1 MSKDNKTELWDSSIE
16 EIQKGYIEKE
26 EYYKCLI
33 CNEVYTKGRIYEDDS
48 YLYDAKKATE
58 IHIRKNHKSMLE
70 YLLNMN
76 TGYTGIT
83 EVQRELIVLI
93 AQGLT
98 DKEIATKLGIA
109 TSTVRNHRYKLREK
123 EKQAKLFLAMM
134 NLLAS
139 NTNKSICKMDNEEIC
154 DAHAGATTLDDRF
167 NITDKEK
174 IQTIKSYMTEE
185 GALKNFP
192 AKEKKKIIILE
203 EIMKN
208 FLKGKIYSEKEINI
222 ILKRIY
228 EDNATI
234 RRYLI
239 EYGFLDRSND
249 CSKYWVKE

>member
-1 MSKDNKTELWDSSIE
+1 MSSKSQFWNSSIE
-16 EIQKGYIEKE
+16 NIKNGYVESKE
-26 EYYKCLI
+26 QYKCLI
-33 CNEVYTKGRIYEDDS
+33 CDEVFIKGRIYEINS
-48 YLYDAKKATE
+48 YLYDARMGME
-58 IHIRKNHKSMLE
+58 LHIKNAHNSMLN

-76 TGYTGIT
+76 KSYTGIT

-93 AQGLT
+93 AQGLN
-98 DKEIATKLGIA
+98 DKEIASKLGVA
-109 TSTVRNHRYKLREK
+109 ESTVRNHRYKLREK

-134 NLLAS
+134 DLLS
-139 NTNKSICKMDNEEIC
+139 ENTSKSISKMDNEEIC
-154 DAHAGATTLDDRF
+154 DAHNSATTLDDRY

-174 IQTIKSYMTEE
+174 DQTIKNYMTEE

-208 FLKGKIYSEKEINI
+208 FSKGKVYSEKDINKT
-222 ILKRIY
+222 LKRIY
-228 EDNATI
+228 DDNATI

-239 EYGFLDRSND
+239 EYGFLDRSKD

>member
-1 MSKDNKTELWDSSIE
+1 MSNENKNELWDSKIE
-16 EIQKGYIEKE
+16 DIKKGYIERD

-33 CNEVYTKGRIYEDDS
+33 CNEVYTKGRIYEVNS
-48 YLYDAKKATE
+48 YLYEAKKAME
-58 IHIRKNHKSMLE
+58 LHIKEYHKSMLD

-76 TGYTGIT
+76 TAYTGIT

-93 AQGLT
+93 VQGLS
-98 DKEIATKLGIA
+98 DKEIANKLGVA
-109 TSTVRNHRYKLREK
+109 ASTVRNHRYKLREK
-123 EKQAKLFLAMM
+123 EKQAKLFLSMM
-134 NLLAS
+134 ELLAS
-139 NTNKSICKMDNEEIC
+139 HTSKNICKMDNEEIC
-154 DAHAGATTLDDRF
+154 DSHAGATTLDDRY

-174 IQTIKSYMTEE
+174 LQTVKSYMTEE

-208 FLKGKIYSEKEINI
+208 FRKGKIYSEKDINKT
-222 ILKRIY
+222 LKRIY

-239 EYGFLDRSND
+239 EYGFLDRSKD
-249 CSKYWVKE
+249 CSKYWVRE

>member
-1 MSKDNKTELWDSSIE
+1 MSNYNKNELWDSNVEDIK
-16 EIQKGYIEKE
+16 KGYLEKE
-26 EYYKCLI
+26 EFYKCLI
-33 CNEVYTKGRIYEDDS
+33 CNETFIKGRIYEINS

-58 IHIRKNHKSMLE
+58 MHIESFHNSMLE

-76 TGYTGIT
+76 TAYTGIT

-93 AQGLT
+93 SQGLT
-98 DKEIATKLGIA
+98 DKEIATKLGVA
-109 TSTVRNHRYKLREK
+109 ASTVRNHRYKLREK
-123 EKQAKLFLAMM
+123 EKQAKLFLSMM
-134 NLLAS
+134 ELLS
-139 NTNKSICKMDNEEIC
+139 TNTKKSICKMDDEEIC
-154 DAHAGATTLDDRF
+154 DAHNSATTLDDRY

-174 IQTIKSYMTEE
+174 IQTIKSYMTDE

-208 FLKGKIYSEKEINI
+208 FSTGKIYSEKDINK

-239 EYGFLDRSND
+239 EYGFLDRSKD
-249 CSKYWVKE
+249 CSRYWVKE

>member
-1 MSKDNKTELWDSSIE
+1 MNSEAKNELWDSSIE
-16 EIQKGYIEKE
+16 EIKKGYLEKD

-33 CNEVYTKGRIYEDDS
+33 CNEAFIKGRIYEIES
-48 YLYDAKKATE
+48 CLYDSKKSIE
-58 IHIRKNHKSMLE
+58 IHIKNSHNSMLE

-76 TGYTGIT
+76 TVYTGIT
-83 EVQRELIVLI
+83 EIQRELIVLI

-98 DKEIATKLGIA
+98 DKEISIKLGIA
-109 TSTVRNHRYKLREK
+109 PSTVRNHRYKLREK
-123 EKQAKLFLAMM
+123 EKQAKLFLTMM
-134 NLLAS
+134 ELLS
-139 NTNKSICKMDNEEIC
+139 TNINKSICKMDNEEIC
-154 DAHAGATTLDDRF
+154 DAHNSATTLDDRY

-174 IQTIKSYMTEE
+174 IQTIKSYMTNE

-192 AKEKKKIIILE
+192 AKEKKKIIVLE

-208 FLKGKIYSEKEINI
+208 FSKGKVYSEKDINK

-239 EYGFLDRSND
+239 EYGFLDRSKD

>member
-1 MSKDNKTELWDSSIE
+1 MSDNNKNELWDSNIE
-16 EIQKGYIEKE
+16 DIKKGYLEKDE
-26 EYYKCLI
+26 CYKCLI
-33 CNEVYTKGRIYEDDS
+33 CNEMFIKGRIYEINS
-48 YLYDAKKATE
+48 YLYDAKKAAE
-58 IHIRKNHKSMLE
+58 MHIESSHNSMLE
-70 YLLNMN
+70 YLLNIN
-76 TGYTGIT
+76 TVYTGIT

-98 DKEIATKLGIA
+98 DKEIAIKLGVA

-123 EKQAKLFLAMM
+123 EKQAKLFLSMM
-134 NLLAS
+134 ELLAT
-139 NTNKSICKMDNEEIC
+139 NTKKSICKMDDEEIC
-154 DAHAGATTLDDRF
+154 DAHNSATTLDDRY

-174 IQTIKSYMTEE
+174 IQTIKSYMTNV

-208 FLKGKIYSEKEINI
+208 FSKGKIYSEKDINKT
-222 ILKRIY
+222 LKRIY

-239 EYGFLDRSND
+239 EYGFLDRSKD
-249 CSKYWVKE
+249 CSRYWVKE

>member
-1 MSKDNKTELWDSSIE
+1 MSNYNKNELWDSNVEDIK
-16 EIQKGYIEKE
+16 KGYLEKE
-26 EYYKCLI
+26 EFYKCLI
-33 CNEVYTKGRIYEDDS
+33 CNETFIKGRIYEINS

-58 IHIRKNHKSMLE
+58 MHIESFHNSMLE

-76 TGYTGIT
+76 TAYTGIT

-93 AQGLT
+93 SQGLT
-98 DKEIATKLGIA
+98 DKEIATKLGVA
-109 TSTVRNHRYKLREK
+109 ASTVRNHRYKLREK
-123 EKQAKLFLAMM
+123 EKQAKLFLSMM
-134 NLLAS
+134 ELLS
-139 NTNKSICKMDNEEIC
+139 TNTKKSICKMDDEEIC
-154 DAHAGATTLDDRF
+154 DAHNSATTLDDRY
-167 NITDKEK
+167 NITDREK
-174 IQTIKSYMTEE
+174 IQTIKSYMTDE

-208 FLKGKIYSEKEINI
+208 FSTGKIYSEKDINK

-239 EYGFLDRSND
+239 EYGFLDRSKD
-249 CSKYWVKE
+249 CSRYWVKE